1 MAILTAKSTRPTTE
15 ISSITADA
23 ILIRPWQESDRP
35 FLRTLYLHARR
46 AAWPWMNDAEWQL
59 EDFDA
64 VTRDEQIWVAVQ
76 DGHRLGFASVW
87 TNDNFLHNLFVDPQ
101 YQSQGVGKRL
111 LEQVQNTFTSTGALK
126 CLVKNERA
134 VAFYQRNGW
143 HIEATGVSP
152 DGEYYL
158 MHYRLG

>member
-1 MAILTAKSTRPTTE
+1 MPMAKSTKPITE
-15 ISSITADA
+15 IFSITADT

-35 FLRTLYLHARR
+35 FLRTLFLHARR
-46 AAWPWMNDAEWQL
+46 EAWAWLDSSAWQL

-64 VTRDEQIWVAVQ
+64 ATLDEEIWVAEQ
-76 DGHRLGFASVW
+76 DGHRLGFASVS
-87 TNDNFLHNLFVDPQ
+87 TNDNFLHNLFVDPN
-101 YQSQGVGKRL
+101 YQSLGVGHVL
-111 LEQVQNTFTSTGALK
+111 LEHVQKTFTSTGSLK

-134 VAFYQRNGW
+134 VAFYQRHGW
-143 HIEATGVSP
+143 HIEATGDSP